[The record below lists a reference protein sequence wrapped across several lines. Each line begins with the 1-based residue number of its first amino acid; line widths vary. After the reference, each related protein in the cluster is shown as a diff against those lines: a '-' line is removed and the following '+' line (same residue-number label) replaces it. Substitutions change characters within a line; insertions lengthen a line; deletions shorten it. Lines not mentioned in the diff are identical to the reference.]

1 MTQDP
6 TSHNSGGR
14 ILFNTQ
20 PAAIGKFKQGAK
32 GSKFSKGHSGPRE
45 RNGQRGGVRTGSRES
60 SYLTDGTVQVQ
71 EA

>member
-6 TSHNSGGR
+6 TSHNSGGGG

-20 PAAIGKFKQGAK
+20 PAATGKFKQRAK

-45 RNGQRGGVRTGSRES
+45 RNG
-60 SYLTDGTVQVQ
+60 
-71 EA
+71 